1 MKHKS
6 LGLSFVIVIPT
17 KVNPEAHH
25 LVKRALSDYSAYD
38 GSGYWKDSNGK
49 VYAERHVRYEGTFAY
64 KRTVPYSKAHDLAM
78 KVLKASG
85 EQAIYYLVDGEPYLA
100 EREDLTVGDLIREKY
115 GTESDKAPDTVRSEP
130 HPDVASEP
138 VSVEEVEPIDVNASH
153 IFPCDFGQTIECRR
167 RVGAHNNGAWF
178 TIGEITRALPP
189 EGCRKLARLLL
200 AIAESD

>member
-1 MKHKS
+1 MKRTA
-6 LGLSFVIVIPT
+6 LGMSFAIVLPLEALE
-17 KVNPEAHH
+17 EAH
-25 LVKRALSDYSAYD
+25 ALIRNTLKDYSAYD
-38 GSGYWKDSNGK
+38 GDGSWTDSNGK
-49 VYAERHVRYEGTFAY
+49 RHHERHTRYESTLTCKPPSY
-64 KRTVPYSKAHDLAM
+64 VHNLAM
-78 KVLKASG
+78 KVLKESG
-85 EQAIYYLVDGEPYLA
+85 EQAVYYVVDGEPFLI

-153 IFPCDFGQTIECRR
+153 FFPCDFGQTIECKR
-167 RVGAHNNGAWF
+167 RVVLNNGAWF